1 MIKDSLVII
10 VKSLNWIKFIDF
22 RAKYVIRWYLGD
34 DLLTDADGY
43 NLNAEVLLTGELM
56 AALGG
61 KSPIGEEVGLNHWV
75 MAYRVI

>member
-1 MIKDSLVII
+1 MLTKNTFFLNIITVVI
-10 VKSLNWIKFIDF
+10 FIDF

-34 DLLTDADGY
+34 DLLTDADGN

-61 KSPIGEEVGLNHWV
+61 KSPIGEEVGLNH
-75 MAYRVI
+75 

>member
-1 MIKDSLVII
+1 MLILALLMLTKNTFFLNIITVVI
-10 VKSLNWIKFIDF
+10 FIDF

-34 DLLTDADGY
+34 DLLTDADGN

-61 KSPIGEEVGLNHWV
+61 KSPIGEEVGLNH
-75 MAYRVI
+75 